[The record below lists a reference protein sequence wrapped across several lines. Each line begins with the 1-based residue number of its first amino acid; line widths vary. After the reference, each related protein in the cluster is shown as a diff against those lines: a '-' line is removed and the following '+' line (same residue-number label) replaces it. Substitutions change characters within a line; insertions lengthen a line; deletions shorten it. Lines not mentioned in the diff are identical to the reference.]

1 MKKYLYLLILLFIF
15 SCEYEDYD
23 DNENFQT
30 PLAEC
35 IDGIAKINGTD
46 QEYSCSN
53 YNLMGHISLEEMDA
67 EAGNDC
73 WGWTDPVS
81 GKEYALMGLN
91 NGTGFIDISD
101 PTNPIYLGKL
111 PTQTVSTIW
120 RDLKVYKNHVYVVA
134 DFKTSLSEEEKNHG
148 IQVFDLT
155 KLSSVSSPPE
165 IFTAD
170 FVYKDHGKAHN
181 IAINEESGYAYSV
194 GSNTYSGGVHAIDLK
209 NPKEP
214 VFAGGFS
221 EGGYTHDA
229 QIVNYKGPD
238 PDHKGKEIYVGSNE
252 NKVVI
257 IDVTD
262 KSNQKI
268 ISTVEY
274 SKTQY
279 THQGWFTENQKY
291 FIVGDELD
299 EYKKEVNNTRSIIFD
314 FTDLDNPLVHYEF
327 LNTTDAIDHNGYVY
341 KNKFYLASYTS
352 GLRIIDVLN
361 IDQKSMIEVGFFDTY
376 NEDENS
382 GSAFSSSLNRAGHS
396 QDDDHDNPKKGHA
409 AEFNGVWSV
418 YPFFKSENIIVSDI
432 NSGLFIVKK
441 QN

>member
-1 MKKYLYLLILLFIF
+1 MKKYLYLFILLLLIF

-111 PTQTVSTIW
+111 PTATDDSSW
-120 RDLKVYKNHVYVVA
+120 RDLKVFNDHVYIV
-134 DFKTSLSEEEKNHG
+134 SEAHDHG
-148 IQVFDLT
+148 LQVFDLT
-155 KLSSVSSPPE
+155 KLRGLESKQ
-165 IFTAD
+165 IFLMD
-170 FVYKDHGKAHN
+170 YLYNGYGHAHN
-181 IAINEESGYAYSV
+181 IAINEDSGYAYTAGA
-194 GSNTYSGGVHAIDLK
+194 GSADDPKGIHALNITDPKFPVLELEFADIGYS
-209 NPKEP
+209 
-214 VFAGGFS
+214 
-221 EGGYTHDA
+221 HDI
-229 QIVNYKGPD
+229 QVVKYKGLD
-238 PDHKGKEIYVGSNE
+238 TDYFDKEIYIGSNE

-257 IDVTD
+257 VDVSDKTD
-262 KSNQKI
+262 PKI
-268 ISTVEY
+268 ISNFY
-274 SKTQY
+274 YDHQY
-279 THQGWFTENQKY
+279 THQSWLTNDHKY
-291 FIVGDELD
+291 LLMGDELD
-299 EYKKEVNNTRSIIFD
+299 ELDFSDWSVVKKTRTIIID
-314 FTDLDNPLVHYEF
+314 LTDLDNPKHHYDYISS
-327 LNTTDAIDHNGYVY
+327 TDAIDHNGYV
-341 KNKFYLASYTS
+341 KGTKFYLASYTA
-352 GLRIIDVLN
+352 GLRVVDILN
-361 IDQKSMIEVGFFDTY
+361 IDQKAISEIGFFDTY
-376 NEDENS
+376 NDDNIDGSYNNS
-382 GSAFSSSLNRAGHS
+382 KIKQ
-396 QDDDHDNPKKGHA
+396 QDPGDDHSGKKGNSDA
-409 AEFNGVWSV
+409 FNGAWSV
-418 YPFFKSENIIVSDI
+418 YPFFKSDNIIISDI